1 MTNNNFKDTIND
13 LLKNALKEV
22 APNMTINDKNP
33 NVQSEKE
40 VEATIQEALNA
51 NREDSVISASLDG
64 FNLKEIKDG
73 YLAVGH
79 RDIANIV
86 ELGIVSKNEYEKS
99 LNKSALLQ
107 TIVKDCFTRI
117 ASQLPTEYKF
127 TGSFVEPVIE
137 KIADIATPHTPE
149 RFPEDHQHNWGRLVD
164 PKNPEGDAYCVECGL
179 RKSEFEK
186 DATKKSWLGD
196 MEPPMTDLET
206 PMAGAEFMEYECP
219 VCKET
224 FEDYDLNQHDKLC
237 PGTPEVMHDEPAISI
252 KDDMPLAHASDSL
265 AQSMQAEQQ
274 NISASQEKIK
284 TEAVNALVAMLQGMG
299 HGSSKIAEVSES
311 STGYDVMATVD
322 SDGAL
327 RAVSIPVT
335 VKEGKVVL
343 PKKTLVSE
351 LIAKGLNIQAAL
363 TESFSQEVLI
373 KMAEADEK
381 AAYEAQEAINIIN
394 EKVASLDKVGGNE
407 PGTQYFGTN
416 EVVYLNKHLIPENVV
431 DLEVGDTIHIDG
443 AGYRLVSK
451 TKDTLSR
458 GKDDGSTWVFE
469 KVTAISK

>member
-51 NREDSVISASLDG
+51 NREDSVISAALDG

-117 ASQLPTEYKF
+117 ASELPTKYVF

-137 KIADIATPHTPE
+137 KIARGCDQCEAAMINGVFCHETGCPNARKEREQEDIEMESKIEP
-149 RFPEDHQHNWGRLVD
+149 
-164 PKNPEGDAYCVECGL
+164 
-179 RKSEFEK
+179 
-186 DATKKSWLGD
+186 KKSWLGD
-196 MEPPMTDLET
+196 MEPPMTDLEV

-252 KDDMPLAHASDSL
+252 KEDMPLAHASDSL

-284 TEAVNALVAMLQGMG
+284 TEAVNALVAMLQSMG